1 MMMVFE
7 CVEEGVCWWR
17 RRLAG
22 CGYGFGERV
31 EFGVVQTRRRK
42 R

>member
-7 CVEEGVCWWR
+7 CAEEGVCWWWR
-17 RRLAG
+17 SLAG
-22 CGYGFGERV
+22 SGYGFEERV
-31 EFGVVQTRRRK
+31 EFGVVRTRRRK